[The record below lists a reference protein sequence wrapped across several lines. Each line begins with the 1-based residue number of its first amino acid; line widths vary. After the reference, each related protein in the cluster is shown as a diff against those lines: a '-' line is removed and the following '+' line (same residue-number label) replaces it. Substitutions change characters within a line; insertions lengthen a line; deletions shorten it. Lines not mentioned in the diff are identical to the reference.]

1 MKQPVQVTSVV
12 EEEYCLIPMG
22 GVLPRRDQRVIG
34 IGGTAGM
41 VHPSTGYM
49 VARTLGAVPQ
59 LADRVVDEVS
69 SFKQHGD
76 SRGVLYP
83 VPRETTWLPVFRTRK
98 SGGCLYRPC
107 TPCSPCAR
115 HSCPGHIFRN
125 NDVPRPVTAAASVC
139 TRHQPTG

>member
-1 MKQPVQVTSVV
+1 M

-49 VARTLGAVPQ
+49 VARMLGAVPQ

-76 SRGVLYP
+76 SRGVRLP
-83 VPRETTWLPVFRTRK
+83 LPSHASGAPHGNADCFLLATLRHLSKGSGVRVGAAVPSLGRAPSPSCALQAALPSLRQQ
-98 SGGCLYRPC
+98 C
-107 TPCSPCAR
+107 TAVAR
-115 HSCPGHIFRN
+115 
-125 NDVPRPVTAAASVC
+125 
-139 TRHQPTG
+139 

>member
-1 MKQPVQVTSVV
+1 M

-22 GVLPRRDQRVIG
+22 GVLPCRDQRIIG

-69 SFKQHGD
+69 SFKQHGE
-76 SRGVLYP
+76 SRGAPLTPSTGLPASSP
-83 VPRETTWLPVFRTRK
+83 V
-98 SGGCLYRPC
+98 
-107 TPCSPCAR
+107 
-115 HSCPGHIFRN
+115 
-125 NDVPRPVTAAASVC
+125 
-139 TRHQPTG
+139 